1 MVISGFNLKVV
12 AVQLSERDEM
22 AGSNGTVNGTQNGT
36 VPKRVRI
43 KERRLRALELRMRGL
58 TYADIASQVGYASPS
73 GAHKAV
79 RAALEAEA
87 LMAASE
93 VRDLLVM
100 RLETLLQGIWDA
112 ACRGDLQAIDRVL
125 RVLDREAKLLGLDLP
140 PQPENPPEELPV
152 KAYINFPMDDI

>member
-1 MVISGFNLKVV
+1 
-12 AVQLSERDEM
+12 M
-22 AGSNGTVNGTQNGT
+22 AGSNGTVNGTQIGT

-58 TYADIASQVGYASPS
+58 TYAEIAREVGYASGS

-87 LMAASE
+87 LMTASE
-93 VRDLLVM
+93 VRDLLVL

-125 RVLDREAKLLGLDLP
+125 RILDREAKLLGLDLP

>member
-1 MVISGFNLKVV
+1 
-12 AVQLSERDEM
+12 M

-58 TYADIASQVGYASPS
+58 TYAEIAREVGYASGS

-87 LMAASE
+87 LMTASE
-93 VRDLLVM
+93 VRDLLVL

-112 ACRGDLQAIDRVL
+112 ACRGEFQAIDRVL
-125 RVLDREAKLLGLDLP
+125 RILDREAKLLGLDLP